1 MPGSISH
8 TAATSSPST
17 QMWQMRV
24 IHTDATQGIH
34 LSRTATVHS
43 LTKVLLAPVHFEC
56 VLGAQIVDVGIV
68 SPPAK

>member
-17 QMWQMRV
+17 QMWQMRG
-24 IHTDATQGIH
+24 IHADATQGIR
-34 LSRTATVHS
+34 LSRTATVS